1 MKEKLTKLIDL
12 KSIITFLLTVALIIF
27 TYKGIIGNELF
38 ITSTSA
44 VFTFFFTKKKDEGST
59 SSNK

>member
-1 MKEKLTKLIDL
+1 MREKLTKLIDL

-27 TYKGIIGNELF
+27 TYKKIIGNELF

-44 VFTFFFTKKKDEGST
+44 VFTFFFTKKKNST
-59 SSNK
+59 DNTVNN